1 MSAKPIEIPVKTG
14 EFQTH
19 HFDSTRWNDFPFREG
34 DVIVATYAKSG
45 TTWMQQ
51 IVSQLIFN
59 GAEGIALMDIAPW
72 VDFRVIPFDEMMAGL
87 EAQKHRRNLKTHLP
101 ADKLVMS
108 PKAKYIH
115 VSRDGRDTLWS
126 LYKHHSMYT
135 PTMYEMVN
143 ETPGRV
149 GPKIGPPTDDVVE
162 YFHRWLDE
170 DGFPYHPF
178 FSHNQSWWD
187 VRELPNVLLVH
198 FNNLKA
204 DLPGEIR
211 RIAEFLE
218 IEIDEEKFPAIVEH
232 CTFDYMKVHAD
243 EFSDMMG
250 MVFDGGGSSFINK
263 GTNGRWRDRLSPED
277 VRKYEEYASRKMS
290 PECARWIA
298 SGQMP

>member
-1 MSAKPIEIPVKTG
+1 MSAKPVEVPVKTG
-14 EFQTH
+14 EFRSH

-34 DVIVATYAKSG
+34 DVVVATYAKSG

-51 IVSQLIFN
+51 IVGQLIFN
-59 GAEGIALMDIAPW
+59 GAEGIPIMDIAPW
-72 VDFRVIPFDEMMAGL
+72 VDFRIIPFDEMMAGI
-87 EAQKHRRNLKTHLP
+87 EAQEHRRSFKTHLP

-126 LYKHHSMYT
+126 LYQHHSMYT
-135 PTMYEMVN
+135 PAMYEMVN

-149 GPKIGPPTDDVVE
+149 GPKIDPPPDDIIE

-211 RIAEFLE
+211 RIANFLE
-218 IEIDEEKFPAIVEH
+218 IDIDEEKFPAIVEH
-232 CTFDYMKVHAD
+232 CTFDYMKVHAN
-243 EFSDMMG
+243 EFSALMEQ
-250 MVFDGGGSSFINK
+250 VFDGGGSSFINK

-277 VRKYEEYASRKMS
+277 VRKYEEYASREMS
-290 PECARWIA
+290 PECAKWIA
-298 SGQMP
+298 TGQMP